1 MDRYKDDIK
10 LFTSHT
16 LNKEVLSKLE
26 DGMEITVAGIV
37 TLVRRN
43 KTQKGKDYAF
53 VTLEDD
59 NDSIELGFFNKLF
72 DSYQHL
78 LVEDNLL
85 LLNVKVAVRDGNQRF
100 YVNTVERLDSLRDN
114 NIGKIR
120 LRLKIKTD
128 EISLM
133 DLEYITSLMKENKG
147 KVPVSL
153 DISTPTI
160 ERPIRMNVRKYVI
173 DPNEDF
179 ISELRTIC
187 GDDMVQFEKVAV

>member
-1 MDRYKDDIK
+1 
-10 LFTSHT
+10 LFTSHS
-16 LNKEVLSKLE
+16 LNKEVLSTLE
-26 DGMEITVAGIV
+26 DGMDITVAGII

-59 NDSIELGFFNKLF
+59 NDSLELGFFNKSF

-85 LLNVKVAVRDGNQRF
+85 LVNVKVSVKEGNQRF
-100 YVNTVERLDSLRDN
+100 YVNSVERLDSMRSN
-114 NIGKIR
+114 NINKLR

-128 EISLM
+128 EVSLM
-133 DLEYITSLMKENKG
+133 DLEYITRLMKENKG
-147 KVPVSL
+147 QVPVSL
-153 DISTPTI
+153 DILTPTI
-160 ERPIRMNVRKYVI
+160 ERPIRMNVRRYVI

-179 ISELRTIC
+179 IAELRTIC
-187 GDDMVQFEKVAV
+187 GDDMVVFEKIAS